1 MPPERGRLLYQPL
14 AGYVPEVGRA
24 VWAIEDARRRTARAL
39 AGFDPLRVDWA
50 PPGEASLGTLLYH
63 LAAIEASWLYEEALG
78 RALPPAVAALLA
90 YPVRDEPG
98 ALTVVTGETLDDH
111 WARLVEVRRRLLAA
125 YQTMTLEDL
134 RRVRALPEYDVSPEW
149 VLHHLAQH
157 EAEHRG
163 HIERLRTLTQSRP
176 QG

>member
-1 MPPERGRLLYQPL
+1 MAAERGRLVFQPL

-24 VWAIEDARRRTARAL
+24 VWALEDARRRTARAL
-39 AGFDPLRVDWA
+39 AGVDPQRVDWA
-50 PPGEASLGTLLYH
+50 PPGEHSLGTLLYH
-63 LAAIEASWLYEEALG
+63 LAVIEASWLYEEALG
-78 RALPPAVAALLA
+78 RAVPPAVAALL
-90 YPVRDEPG
+90 PHPGRDERG
-98 ALTVVTGETLDDH
+98 QLTVVTGETLDEH

-163 HIERLRTLTQSRP
+163 RIEAMKP
-176 QG
+176 PAAA